1 MEYRTNLRIRLTMT
15 NTIDIETIEVHAAG
29 EAGRVITNLAHL
41 IKGDTM
47 EERFEYC
54 RNELDGLRRLVL
66 REPRGYPGLCAV
78 FIVPAVNADSDFG
91 IIVLEQGGFTPM
103 SGSNTI
109 CSVTAMLE
117 TGRVT
122 MHEPT
127 TTVKID
133 TAVGTITT
141 TAHCSNGKVTGV
153 TIQNVPAF
161 VVHKDY
167 PLDVPEYG
175 IIPTDIIFGGQFFAQ
190 TNVANFGLEID
201 PNKGRELTRAG
212 ALLKIACNEQ
222 IQVQHPLNPNI
233 KNVNLIVLH
242 TGDPTP
248 GKASRNTMVMTQ
260 GPVSRDDPSTWSG
273 VLDRSPCGT
282 GTCARLAGL
291 HARGLLE
298 IGQEFIHE
306 SIIGSQFIGRVL
318 GETTIGEYQAILPEI
333 TGQGWVTGVATWKL
347 DSTDPFPQ
355 GYTLTDIWAPQ

>member
-1 MEYRTNLRIRLTMT
+1 MEYRTDLRIGITMP

-47 EERFEYC
+47 AERFEYC

-78 FIVPAVNADSDFG
+78 FIVPAVNVDSAFG

-117 TGRVT
+117 TGRVP
-122 MHEPT
+122 MSEPT
-127 TTVKID
+127 TIVKID

-190 TNVANFGLEID
+190 TDVSHFGLDID

-212 ALLKIACNEQ
+212 ALVKIACNEQ

-242 TGDPTP
+242 TGNPTP
-248 GKASRNTMVMTQ
+248 GKPSRNAMVMTQ

-291 HARGLLE
+291 HSRGLLK
-298 IGQEFIHE
+298 IGEEFIHE
-306 SIIGSQFIGRVL
+306 SIIGTQFIGRVL
-318 GETTIGEYQAILPEI
+318 SETKVGEYDAILPEL
-333 TGQGWVTGVATWKL
+333 TGQGWVTGEAKWKL

-355 GYTLTDIWAPQ
+355 GYTLSDIWAPQ